1 MNEAVEIFRQEA
13 AEHLLEMETALLDMD
28 ERPGDHALI
37 APLFRAMHTIKG
49 ASGMV
54 GFDHLSR
61 FTHHLETFLDAVRS
75 DRLVLAKDG
84 VDLLLHARDHIEQ
97 LLVEPTPSDSLVH
110 ISESLTRQVQRLL
123 AAEVAHEP
131 VEQSTPAQK
140 CRQFNIVI
148 RPSADA
154 FREGFDL
161 LPVLRE
167 LDALGTASVT
177 TEFEEQ
183 ALSATFDPESCHLS
197 VRVMLETHANMDQI
211 EEAFFFVLD
220 EWDVDIQPV
229 SDLSDAVGSDMAHV
243 RNGSAPIVHEDQ
255 KTAEAVP
262 EASIR
267 VTQQKLDQLMNQVG
281 ELVILQARL
290 NQLAI
295 DTGDERT
302 AVLAE
307 EFERLAS
314 GLRDN
319 AFEIRMLPIGSI
331 FGRFRRMVRD
341 IAPELGKEVVLETDG
356 AETELDKV
364 MLDRLADP
372 LIHLLRNSLDHGIE
386 QPEQR
391 IQAGKERC
399 ARLTLSASQHQGQVL
414 ICVSD
419 DGAGLDTDRIQARA
433 VERGLIEAHE
443 SLDEQAIHQLVFEPG
458 FSTAEAVSDLSGRGV
473 GMDVVK
479 RSVEAL
485 QGRVTIESTR
495 GKGTCVRIRLPM
507 TLAIIE
513 GLMVAVADDHYVIPL
528 SAVEECI
535 ESTGTEPCDDQG
547 VRLLRHRDELV
558 PSLSLRDCFDIA
570 GEHPDIQQTV
580 IVRVDD
586 ARYGVTVDEVIGHH
600 QTVIK
605 NLGRLYQSVPGMM
618 GATIMGNGRIAMI
631 LDLPE
636 LVAELR
642 A

>member
-1 MNEAVEIFRQEA
+1 MTEAVEIFRQEA
-13 AEHLLEMETALLDMD
+13 AEHLLEMEAALLDLD
-28 ERPGDHALI
+28 ERPGDHSRI

-61 FTHHLETFLDAVRS
+61 FTHHLETYLDAIRS
-75 DRLVLAKDG
+75 DRLSLAKEG
-84 VDLLLHARDHIEQ
+84 VDLLLRARDHIEQ
-97 LLVEPTPSDSLVH
+97 LLSQPVPSAELAH
-110 ISESLTRQVQRLL
+110 LSEILTQQVQQLLASEAESDQLESNTRQPQ
-123 AAEVAHEP
+123 
-131 VEQSTPAQK
+131 
-140 CRQFNIVI
+140 
-148 RPSADA
+148 PSQYSILIKPCADA
-154 FREGFDL
+154 FRDGFDL

-167 LDALGTASVT
+167 LHLLGKVDVQSELDAK
-177 TEFEEQ
+177 
-183 ALSATFDPESCHLS
+183 ALDNSFDPETCYLS
-197 VRVMLETHANMDQI
+197 VQLCVETEATLAQI
-211 EEAFFFVLD
+211 EEVFFFVAD
-220 EWDVDIQPV
+220 EWDIQIECLSHEV
-229 SDLSDAVGSDMAHV
+229 ADSSNSQLSDK
-243 RNGSAPIVHEDQ
+243 SAPIARAQEPQQTVV
-255 KTAEAVP
+255 AAP
-262 EASIR
+262 EASVR

-302 AVLAE
+302 AALAE

-341 IAPELGKEVVLETDG
+341 LAPELGKEVLLETDG

-372 LIHLLRNSLDHGIE
+372 LVHLLRNSLDHGIE
-386 QPEQR
+386 MPAQR
-391 IQAGKERC
+391 IAAGKPAC

-414 ICVSD
+414 ICVRD
-419 DGAGLDTDRIQARA
+419 DGAGLDTDRILARA
-433 VERGLIEAHE
+433 LERGLVAEEDA
-443 SLDEQAIHQLVFEPG
+443 LDEQAIHQLVFEPG
-458 FSTAEAVSDLSGRGV
+458 FSTADAVSDLSGRGV
-473 GMDVVK
+473 GMDVVR

-485 QGRVTIESTR
+485 QGRVTIESAP

-513 GLMVAVADDHYVIPL
+513 GLMVAVADEHYVVPL

-535 ESTGTEPCDDQG
+535 ETTGTQACDEQG
-547 VRLLRHRDELV
+547 VHLIKHRNELV
-558 PSLSLRDCFDIA
+558 PSLSLRDCFDLGGQQPA
-570 GEHPDIQQTV
+570 IQQTV
-580 IVRVDD
+580 VVNVDD

-605 NLGRLYQSVPGMM
+605 NLGSLYQSVPGMM

-636 LVAELR
+636 LVTELR
-642 A
+642 T